1 MIVTDDFDHY
11 GYFNQLVDTDPLRLR
26 DAAYRLL
33 QQRNE
38 LAEIIRLFDLHTYL
52 REMVAQGEVSWEHE
66 QLLREMRLIK

>member
-11 GYFNQLVDTDPLRLR
+11 GYFNQLVDADPLRLR